1 MRINEPV
8 TNREIEVDS
17 TRPIA
22 SRTDPGGRITFV
34 NQSFIDISGFEE
46 SELMGQ
52 PQNIVRHP
60 SMPKE
65 AFADMW
71 RNLKAGRGWEGLVKN
86 RTKVGDHYWVK
97 ANVSPIIENGTVTGF
112 LSVRAKPTRAE
123 IDAAQA
129 AYALFTSGRAR
140 GLKIENGRVV
150 KDSAIARALVW
161 ARSMRM
167 QIFGSLGVLILA
179 LMLALGS
186 GYLAL
191 SSVAANMHQ
200 AQRVA
205 DSVGSH
211 AVPLVAIIKDIR
223 FDVAQIQ
230 QFLQDVSATQGKDGL
245 DDGFS
250 VAAKAYEQL
259 GKDVA
264 KARELASTLKLAEV
278 EKGLDAVERDAGP
291 YHALGVEMAKAYVA
305 GGPAAGN
312 PMMVPFDEKAE
323 ALHGDVSAL
332 SSAVDK
338 FVNAQV
344 AASANVLRNGTQTVE
359 ASQMFAV
366 VPALIGLVAALLSFV
381 MVSRI
386 AALMR
391 RLAAVTTK
399 AASGD
404 TSEDLPALDRD
415 DEIGMLAK
423 AVQTFRIKV
432 EFADR
437 EREEHSIR
445 ANRDRSTAMTAM
457 AEKVEGETGEA
468 VGQVAGLVEQMSKSA
483 SVMNEAVSTVTARS
497 RSVSEASEQAKSNAQ
512 VVAAASEELSASIK
526 EISTQVSQTASV
538 SRGAVSS
545 AVNATKAIEEL
556 TVVVQQISQ
565 FAGIIQDVANQ
576 TNLLALNATIEA
588 ARAGDAGKGF
598 AVVANEV
605 KGLAAQT
612 SRSTEEIART
622 VSRVLEATE
631 VAAKAV
637 EGIGAQIKQVDGFA
651 TGIAAAVEQQA
662 AATNEISRS
671 ISETAAATEVVT
683 RQMAEVS
690 AQADDAYQ
698 RTTEVTSLSSKID
711 GVVKGLQQAVVRS
724 IRTVSEEV
732 DRRSDDRLPGPIST
746 RVHVNGRTLQGNVV
760 NLSRGGAL
768 IEVDEDFGSASV
780 ARIDIAGVG
789 GELELKLMPSRA
801 GTLRGAFDRASVSRT
816 KLPDLLAALAGNKK
830 VA

>member
-8 TNREIEVDS
+8 TNREIEVDA

-22 SRTDPGGRITFV
+22 SRTDTGGRITFI
-34 NQSFIDISGFEE
+34 NQAFIDISGFEE
-46 SELMGQ
+46 SELMGE

-65 AFADMW
+65 AFADLW

-86 RTKVGDHYWVK
+86 RTKLGDHYWVK
-97 ANVSPIIENGTVTGF
+97 ANVSPIVENGTITGY

-129 AYALFTSGRAR
+129 AYSLFTSGQAA

-150 KDSAIARALVW
+150 KDSAIARFLVW
-161 ARSMRM
+161 AGSMRV
-167 QIFGSLGVLILA
+167 QFFGSLGLLAFA

-186 GYLAL
+186 GYMAL
-191 SSVAANMHQ
+191 SSIAANMHQ
-200 AQRVA
+200 AKQVA
-205 DSVGSH
+205 DGVGLH
-211 AVPLVAIIKDIR
+211 AVPLVAVIKDIR

-230 QFLQDVSATQGKDGL
+230 QFLQDVSATQGRDGL
-245 DDGFS
+245 DDGFD
-250 VAAKAYEQL
+250 VAAKFRDQL
-259 GKDVA
+259 GKDIA
-264 KARELASTLKLAEV
+264 AARALAGQLKLSDV
-278 EKGLDAVERDAGP
+278 QKGLDAVERSSGP
-291 YHALGVEMAKAYVA
+291 YYNMGVEMAKAYVA
-305 GGPAAGN
+305 GGPATGN
-312 PMMVPFDEKAE
+312 PMMAPFDEKAE
-323 ALHGDVSAL
+323 ALHGDLEAL
-332 SSAVDK
+332 SSAADA
-338 FVNAQV
+338 FVRAQV
-344 AASANVLRNGTQTVE
+344 AASAKALSDGAATVD
-359 ASQMFAV
+359 ASQTFALM
-366 VPALIGLVAALLSFV
+366 PAFIGLLATLVAYL
-381 MVSRI
+381 MVARI
-386 AALMR
+386 AELMR

-404 TSEDLPALDRD
+404 MSEALPALDRN

-437 EREEHSIR
+437 EREELSIR
-445 ANRDRSTAMTAM
+445 ANRDRSAAMTSM
-457 AEKVEGETGEA
+457 AEKVEGETGGA
-468 VGQVAGLVEQMSKSA
+468 VGAVAGLVQQMAKSA
-483 SVMNEAVSTVTARS
+483 SVMNDAVSTVTARS
-497 RSVSEASEQAKSNAQ
+497 RSVSAASEQAKSNAQ

-526 EISTQVSQTASV
+526 EISTQVSQTAAV
-538 SRGAVSS
+538 SREAVAS
-545 AVNATKAIEEL
+545 AANATKAIEEL
-556 TVVVQQISQ
+556 TLVVQQISQ

-631 VAAKAV
+631 VASKAV

-651 TGIAAAVEQQA
+651 AGIAAAVEEQA

-671 ISETAAATEVVT
+671 INETAAATELVT
-683 RQMAEVS
+683 RQMMEVS
-690 AQADDAYQ
+690 TQADDAYQ
-698 RTTEVTSLSSKID
+698 RTSEVTSLSSKID
-711 GVVKGLQQAVVRS
+711 GVVKDLQQAVVRS

-732 DRRSDDRLPGPIST
+732 DRRSDDRLPGPIPA
-746 RVHVNGRTLQGNVV
+746 RLHINGQSVQGNVV

-768 IEVDEDFGSASV
+768 IEVEGDFGGATV
-780 ARIDIAGVG
+780 ARVDISGAG
-789 GELELKLMPSRA
+789 GELELKLMPTRA
-801 GTLRGAFDRASVSRT
+801 GTIRGAFDRASVSRT
-816 KLPDLLAALAGNKK
+816 KLPDLLAVMARSKK
-830 VA
+830 AA